1 MKNKFLIVGGD
12 SRQILCARAL
22 EKRGYEV
29 TVYGFSCD
37 YTRELNVSE
46 NLTEDIIHND
56 FILLPLPL
64 TCDNININTPLSDK
78 PIKISDITNYINNNH
93 LVFGG
98 MIPQEFFNFPKNIES
113 KKIYDYAKS
122 EEFLIKN
129 AKITA
134 EGAFDIIFSE
144 TSFSVYGSEILIL
157 GYGRIGK
164 ILAPLAKSLGSNVSV
179 AARKSEDLAW
189 ISVNGFNPV
198 KYTDLRSDIEKY
210 NIIVNTV
217 PSRIF
222 GSDLIYSLSKDC
234 LILDLASKP
243 GGIDIETAKK
253 ANIKAVWALSIPGK
267 TAPLTSGKIICDTI
281 LNIIE
286 G

>member
-12 SRQILCARAL
+12 LRQILCARAL
-22 EKRGYEV
+22 KKRGYDIIIH
-29 TVYGFSCD
+29 GFSCD
-37 YTRELNVSE
+37 YTDGFYQSE
-46 NLTEDIIHND
+46 NLEEDILHTD

-64 TCDNININTPLSDK
+64 TIDNININTPLSDK
-78 PIKISDITNYINNNH
+78 AIKISDITSHINSH
-93 LVFGG
+93 HMIFGG
-98 MIPQEFFNFPKNIES
+98 RIPQEFSKNLNMS
-113 KKIYDYAKS
+113 KIYDYAKN

-164 ILAPLAKSLGSNVSV
+164 ILAPLAKGLNANVHV
-179 AARKSEDLAW
+179 AARKTEDLAW

-198 KYTDLRSDIEKY
+198 KYAGLREGIGKYDI
-210 NIIVNTV
+210 IINTV

-222 GSDLIYSLSKDC
+222 GASEIYSLSKDC
-234 LILDLASKP
+234 LVLDLASKP
-243 GGIDIETAKK
+243 GGIDIEEAQK
-253 ANIKAVWALSIPGK
+253 AGIKAIWALSLPGK
-267 TAPLTSGKIICDTI
+267 TAPLTSGEIICDTV
-281 LNIIE
+281 LNLIE